1 MKLARS
7 SLSLVVS
14 RANSESMNLRVRAPG
29 FVSSSVVFRR
39 CVRTSCGSS
48 SDCGGRGERL
58 VVDVRITPRD
68 DEITRTELFI
78 EIPISNYH
86 RHLGAVEFLRSFSP
100 PHIRDVESV
109 TYPAVS
115 ARGPTGLDSQP
126 ASPKVSASSPP
137 ARLPEPSQHTT
148 QTAINYLINW
158 RISRRKVRN

>member
-58 VVDVRITPRD
+58 LVDVRITPRD

-100 PHIRDVESV
+100 PTSETSKALLTQQFLH
-109 TYPAVS
+109 AV
-115 ARGPTGLDSQP
+115 
-126 ASPKVSASSPP
+126 PP
-137 ARLPEPSQHTT
+137 AWILSQLHQKFQQVLHQRVFPSLANTQRKRRLIILSTGE
-148 QTAINYLINW
+148 
-158 RISRRKVRN
+158 SRGGK